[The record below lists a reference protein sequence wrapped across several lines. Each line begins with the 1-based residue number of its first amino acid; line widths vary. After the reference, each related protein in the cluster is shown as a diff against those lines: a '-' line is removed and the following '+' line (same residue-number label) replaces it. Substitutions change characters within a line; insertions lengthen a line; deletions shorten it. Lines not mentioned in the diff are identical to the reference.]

1 MSAIGQL
8 LRKPLAF
15 VSGEYGMAA
24 VLLLLAVFFSVLTIE
39 EKSPEG
45 SSAGKK
51 LAKDII
57 ELTEKDP
64 VNFPASLKVFIAAGD
79 NQTGRDF
86 ARSLEEALLARKLNV
101 VGKGIGG
108 PPLIRREME
117 KSGDIDLI
125 ATTSSMKNFPVFDAF
140 LGENQFPLGATAMY
154 INTNLVMGSTMMKIS
169 PESYMW
175 PVFLTVDNFRN
186 ITSQIAV
193 IAILAIGM
201 TMVII
206 TAGIDLS
213 VGSMI
218 ALSAVVTCKIIEI
231 MGGEAG
237 AGVPTLVIASVAGI
251 AVCSLA
257 GAFTGLV
264 VSRLCVPPFIAT
276 LAMMQVLRGG
286 AFKIA
291 KNDTI
296 FEKVPASF
304 QWLGNGLSF
313 GIPNCVILMLIL
325 YIAAHIIMNK
335 TILGRYIYATG
346 ANPEAARMSGI
357 SPRNIKLIVYAI
369 CGATAGLGGVVM
381 ASQLQSGAGTYGETY
396 ELMVIAAVVVG
407 GTSLFGGKGRIFGTL
422 IGAFIIA
429 VISNGMNI
437 LLLGSETQ
445 MIVLGL
451 VILIAVI
458 LERIRSGEWRNPI
471 GG

>member
-8 LRKPLAF
+8 LRKPLTF

-45 SSAGKK
+45 ASAGRK
-51 LAKDII
+51 LAKEII
-57 ELTEKDP
+57 NGLDKGP
-64 VNFPASLKVFIAAGD
+64 INFPKEGPINFPKNPRIFIASGD
-79 NQTGRDF
+79 NQAGRDF
-86 ARSLEEALLARKLNV
+86 AKTLEDALLKKELTV

-108 PPLIRREME
+108 PPLILREME
-117 KSGDIDLI
+117 KAGKIDLI
-125 ATTSSMKNFPVFDAF
+125 ATAASMKKLPVFDTY
-140 LGENQFPLGATAMY
+140 LEQHSDSLIGLIHP
-154 INTNLVMGSTMMKIS
+154 K
-169 PESYMW
+169 SYRW

-186 ITSQIAV
+186 ITRQLAV

-237 AGVPTLVIASVAGI
+237 AGVPTLVIASVTGI